1 MKINATIIAVVTIL
15 ALAFWTAPVAGGDTE
30 PVDLAGKYEV
40 LIDDTIAKCLGKG
53 RHLDSRSPNLRRAA
67 IISCLKAGYLKAH
80 KEELTVYLVDAKAV
94 PSSGIVQYH
103 LNKKFFE
110 TFRPHE
116 IYVLLSADQI
126 PGNWRAS
133 KPSAQDHDNK

>member
-1 MKINATIIAVVTIL
+1 MKINATLIAIVTIL
-15 ALAFWTAPVAGGDTE
+15 AVAFLTTPVAGGDTK
-30 PVDLAGKYEV
+30 PIDLAGKYEV

-80 KEELTVYLVDAKAV
+80 KKELTVYLIDAKAV

-103 LNKKFFE
+103 LNKKFYE
-110 TFRPHE
+110 TFRPNE
-116 IYVLLSADQI
+116 IYALLTADQI
-126 PGNWRAS
+126 PS
-133 KPSAQDHDNK
+133 K